1 MKTVV
6 LNNGVK
12 MPAIGFGVFQIP
24 DQKQCEQAVNDALE
38 VGYRSIDTTYVTFN
52 YPRKKGW

>member
-12 MPAIGFGVFQIP
+12 MPAIGFGVYQIHNP
-24 DQKQCEQAVNDALE
+24 E
-38 VGYRSIDTTYVTFN
+38 VVGSCPPCYTEYQGVT
-52 YPRKKGW
+52 KIS